1 MYVVILFYFQFSTNH
16 SQRKYLF
23 KTYPHI
29 LVYCDPVNPFWGVG
43 LAKSEKESLDPTQ
56 WKGQNH
62 LGKLLTKIRD
72 EMLLDPDMQD
82 FANKRSLENDNN
94 NSDSEAP
101 HENSKTRKIENPPR
115 PPLVRQNNVMRP

>member
-72 EMLLDPDMQD
+72 EMLLDPDMQN
-82 FANKRSLENDNN
+82 FANKRSLETDN